1 MLFDDGNSDQMTD
14 LTHMFAGDMMAIRAA
29 DIGGRDF
36 EQLCRLL
43 FDYAVCA
50 YSGTAQPASVS
61 MLKWA
66 ARYQASGSAMVVG
79 SSKTVP
85 APIAALVNGTVAHSY
100 ELDDTHDATLSHP
113 GSVVISAALAVATE
127 RKSTGMEFLRAVL
140 AGYESMT
147 RLGLA
152 ANAGAVIEFGFH
164 PTAVFGAF
172 GATAAAAAL
181 MKLPSEGLLTAWGH
195 ALSLSAG
202 SMQFSDEPQGTAI
215 KRIHAGY
222 AAQQGVIAAEL
233 TECGIGAPQHAVD
246 GKYGFLK
253 LYGKDP
259 RPELLRR
266 GDRPFVIHNM
276 TFKPYACCRQFH
288 SVIEAL
294 GEATGGFAREGIEG
308 IVVRGPRVLSDQH
321 MIRRPTSP
329 MAAQYSLPFV
339 VGASLEFGPTNF
351 DAFEQE
357 NMGHRGIQK
366 WADMLKVEHD
376 QELQLQYPEH
386 FGSEVEVRFADGG
399 SRKHRLLDSRGT
411 PGNPFDWDN
420 LMQKGKQLTS
430 HLERAL
436 PLEKLRGALATLRDQ
451 QSICGLTDLL
461 AVDPAA
467 LRSAENNRLPGAAG
481 ATV

>member
-1 MLFDDGNSDQMTD
+1 MAD
-14 LTHMFAGDMMAIRAA
+14 LTRSFADDIMALRVVNIGDN
-29 DIGGRDF
+29 DF
-36 EQLCRLL
+36 DQISRLL
-43 FDYAVCA
+43 FDYSICA
-50 YSGTAQPASVS
+50 YSGAEQVASVS

-66 ARYQASGSAMVVG
+66 SRYRSSGTGMIVG
-79 SSKTVP
+79 SVERAP
-85 APIAALVNGTVAHSY
+85 APIAALVNGTTAHSY

-113 GSVVISAALAVATE
+113 GSVVISAALAIATE

-140 AGYESMT
+140 AGYECMA

-152 ANAGAVIEFGFH
+152 ANAGGVIEYGFH
-164 PTAVFGAF
+164 PTALFGAF
-172 GATAAAAAL
+172 GAATTAAAL
-181 MKLPSEGLLTAWGH
+181 MKLPHEGLLTAWGH

-202 SMQFSDEPQGTAI
+202 SMQFSDETEGTAI

-222 AAQQGVIAAEL
+222 AAQQGVLAAEMA
-233 TECGIGAPQHAVD
+233 EGGIGAPQRAVD

-266 GDRPFVIHNM
+266 GEHPYVVHNI

-288 SVIEAL
+288 SVIESL
-294 GEATGGFAREGIEG
+294 GEVTDAFATGGIES

-351 DAFEQE
+351 EAFKQE
-357 NMGHRGIQK
+357 NMSHAGILK
-366 WADMLKVEHD
+366 WADVLEVEHD
-376 QELQLQYPEH
+376 QELQSQYPEH
-386 FGSEVEVRFADGG
+386 FGSEVEVLFANGR

-411 PGNPFDWDN
+411 PGNPFDWEDLN
-420 LMQKGKQLTS
+420 QKGRQLTS
-430 HLERAL
+430 RMEHPLALEELRSTLAAL
-436 PLEKLRGALATLRDQ
+436 QHDK
-451 QSICGLTDLL
+451 SISGLVDLL
-461 AVDPAA
+461 AVDPTH
-467 LRSAENNRLPGAAG
+467 RPKTDDDRLSVGTIA
-481 ATV
+481 